1 MVTVR
6 RNQMMPVRR
15 LRAVL
20 ALAATM
26 FAAGS
31 AVTPAA
37 TIAGAIGPSEAIRAV
52 AREAYVWG
60 WPLAYVHQCRTRI
73 AMISSPGRSG
83 GLPVAPLNELAM
95 LTDRITPRTGFV
107 PCPNRD
113 VLYGFGVF
121 DLAATPVVIQIP
133 DFGDRFWLY
142 QLGDQRTD
150 GFADLGSMHGTRPG
164 CYLVVG
170 PGWAAAVPPGI
181 IGVLRSPT
189 RHAYCIP
196 RIFFTSAD
204 GDREA
209 AVAAAAGVLAYP
221 LGEFTGRPQMRDW
234 SRLKW
239 LPSLSRDNAVVGP
252 DRFLDI
258 LPQLLAD
265 VPPLP
270 GEEPLYDRLRG
281 LVAAVAADPAVGAA
295 AAAAMHDAEREVV
308 APLFEFRNVGRPLPG
323 GWTTVVNGAAFG
335 TDYLTRTAVARSN
348 VFVNRHRETKYYYL
362 DVDSAGRRL
371 HGDRRHVITFS
382 AGSLPPAAGF
392 WSLTAYD
399 SRHALPA
406 DSTERHAIGSRDAA
420 LAFNGNGSLSIVID
434 PAGMAHEEPAGPSA
448 GGANRI
454 TAPPGPFSLYLRLYE
469 PGAAALDGRWPP
481 PAGGAAQEPQAAP
494 SADLA
499 DDTPRASIRRAG
511 MTSTEE
517 DR

>member
-234 SRLKW
+234 
-239 LPSLSRDNAVVGP
+239 
-252 DRFLDI
+252 
-258 LPQLLAD
+258 
-265 VPPLP
+265 
-270 GEEPLYDRLRG
+270 
-281 LVAAVAADPAVGAA
+281 
-295 AAAAMHDAEREVV
+295 
-308 APLFEFRNVGRPLPG
+308 
-323 GWTTVVNGAAFG
+323 
-335 TDYLTRTAVARSN
+335 
-348 VFVNRHRETKYYYL
+348 
-362 DVDSAGRRL
+362 
-371 HGDRRHVITFS
+371 
-382 AGSLPPAAGF
+382 
-392 WSLTAYD
+392 
-399 SRHALPA
+399 
-406 DSTERHAIGSRDAA
+406 
-420 LAFNGNGSLSIVID
+420 
-434 PAGMAHEEPAGPSA
+434 
-448 GGANRI
+448 
-454 TAPPGPFSLYLRLYE
+454 
-469 PGAAALDGRWPP
+469 
-481 PAGGAAQEPQAAP
+481 
-494 SADLA
+494 
-499 DDTPRASIRRAG
+499 
-511 MTSTEE
+511 
-517 DR
+517 